1 MIFFRCTINLIFR
14 PFTALRTVLNH
25 PRRLAIGFGGLLTL
39 SAVYVIVFS
48 VCLAKNVPPLAPPV
62 LRIPREEYF
71 AYERFFIM
79 PVAIAGTVLMAG
91 IIRLVAGCWN
101 GKGQFE
107 ALFALLGFIH
117 VIVAIAMGV
126 PDLVLALLGKSAV
139 GPHVFLGTAWYF
151 LLLIVTV
158 RELERLS
165 WPKTMAASIMGALAN
180 AAVQFV
186 FTR

>member
-1 MIFFRCTINLIFR
+1 VVFFRCSIDLIFR
-14 PFTALRTVLNH
+14 PFATLRAVLNH
-25 PRRLAIGFGGLLTL
+25 PHRLAIGFGGLLTL
-39 SAVYVIVFS
+39 SAVYIVVFS
-48 VCLAKNVPPLAPPV
+48 VCLAKNLPPLTPPV

-79 PVAIAGTVLMAG
+79 PVAIASTILMAG
-91 IIRLVAGCWN
+91 IIRLAAGYWN

-117 VIVAIAMGV
+117 VIVAIAMGL
-126 PDLVLALLGKSAV
+126 PDLALAILGRSFI
-139 GPHVFLGTAWYF
+139 GPHVFLGTIWYF
-151 LLLIVTV
+151 LLVVVIV

-165 WPKTMAASIMGALAN
+165 WPKTVAVSFMGALAN